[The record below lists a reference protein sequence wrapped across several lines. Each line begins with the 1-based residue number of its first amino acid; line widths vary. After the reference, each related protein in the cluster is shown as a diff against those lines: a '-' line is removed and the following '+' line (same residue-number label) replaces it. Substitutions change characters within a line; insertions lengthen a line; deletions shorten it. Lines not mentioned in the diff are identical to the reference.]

1 MFPRFRSSPDVRR
14 SPRHY
19 ADWRHC
25 IEVDCNQLLTRDFIA
40 QRLTNLRDPHDHHTQ
55 QFLRRW
61 GQPHHQQVIHWFECA
76 RMESVPQ

>member
-1 MFPRFRSSPDVRR
+1 MSALLPD
-14 SPRHY
+14 SY
-19 ADWRHC
+19 TAWRHC

-61 GQPHHQQVIHWFECA
+61 GEPHHQQVIQWFERA
-76 RMESVPQ
+76 DKDIKPSY

>member
-1 MFPRFRSSPDVRR
+1 MSAVLPG
-14 SPRHY
+14 HY

-40 QRLTNLRDPHDHHTQ
+40 QRLTNLRDLHDHHTQ

-61 GQPHHQQVIHWFECA
+61 GQPHHQQVIQWFERA